1 MSGWLEKQRFNE
13 IPNPLRSCF
22 KVTRPSAAGSFTKSC
37 AWSWA
42 SHWPAFLIL
51 ASSIQS
57 LRTRCC
63 CRHEVAR
70 CLVARCCNSILKCE
84 REFCTFFALFE
95 LQCKNC
101 WDRRQGREEE
111 LRSLHC
117 RFKDPILGM
126 LHQCRAPHLVI
137 LHCYIRKCNSTLLF
151 NCTMLL
157 FILPVFWHVLVPVL
171 LHLDR
176 GILYF
181 W

>member
-22 KVTRPSAAGSFTKSC
+22 KVTRPGGLDHSLNLVPVMT
-37 AWSWA
+37 WD

-70 CLVARCCNSILKCE
+70 CLVARCCNSRLKCE
-84 REFCTFFALFE
+84 REFCTVFALFE

-117 RFKDPILGM
+117 RFKDPILGGM
-126 LHQCRAPHLVI
+126 LYQCRAPHLVI

-171 LHLDR
+171 LH
-176 GILYF
+176 
-181 W
+181 